1 MKRSSPWIVAL
12 AASTLI
18 AALRIFSGSSS
29 TSPAPPAPTTE
40 QVHVLNGLSTPVEVA
55 FAGHPPL
62 VVQPGGRARLA
73 LASGPTRVE
82 VRRGEK
88 VIAREEVAIPSRQ
101 GFIAYNV
108 LGAAPLYRLR
118 VRYSA
123 QQSKAVKPEV
133 EPLAG
138 SALVSGAAD
147 AVFEDLPKTVS
158 SNRNGPDPI
167 RTQLAV
173 AGDGRWKSAA
183 QMLLAHERYADAARM
198 LRQVLS
204 VEDDALAAAAFA
216 IDRSEG
222 PAKALAFLH
231 EKIQERPDWY
241 DAHRLVQW
249 HLRANEGVEKARAF
263 YRARVEAHPDSA
275 FERLLLARVDESR
288 SAEAA
293 LRALLKSSPGDA
305 RAARCLAVV
314 LARAQRWGE
323 VADLLAKAREDAEGA
338 EAYADLQIEALAGAG
353 RAKEAF
359 ELAMSRL
366 RRAPNTAELIEAAQ
380 VAQLIDGGAK
390 AAALIDEFEPK
401 VSEPQLARLLAG
413 VMTHGEDSRAAK
425 VARAMAIGPSE
436 TWDALGT
443 TKEKDLVELGEAAL
457 LLLAT
462 EFHRMGDAARA
473 DALYRVRS
481 QSLPAAAAYAFVE
494 RGEEGADFAMTGPRT
509 RAALYLAR
517 ALAVEADGRDGAAL
531 RALAKRA
538 DVLRGPLARAAE
550 RWPQGARPASAV
562 KDEPVV
568 VVRVRR

>member
-1 MKRSSPWIVAL
+1 MKKSSSWNVAL
-12 AASTLI
+12 AATVI
-18 AALRIFSGSSS
+18 GALRIFSASSS
-29 TSPAPPAPTTE
+29 TSPARPAPTTE
-40 QVHVLNGLSTPVEVA
+40 QVQVLNGLSAPVEVA
-55 FAGHPPL
+55 FSGHPPL
-62 VVQPGGRARLA
+62 IVQPGGRAHLA
-73 LASGPTRVE
+73 LASGPTWVE

-88 VIAREEVAIPSRQ
+88 VIAREVVAIPSGQ

-118 VRYSA
+118 VRSSA
-123 QQSKAVKPEV
+123 QQAKAARPDV

-138 SALVSGAAD
+138 NTLVFGSED
-147 AVFEDLPKTVS
+147 AIFEDLPEALS
-158 SNRNGPDPI
+158 SNRNGPDPT
-167 RTQLAV
+167 RPRVAV
-173 AGDGRWKSAA
+173 AGGARWRSAA

-204 VEDDALAAAAFA
+204 VEDDALGAAAFA
-216 IDRSEG
+216 IDRSAG
-222 PAKALAFLH
+222 PAQALAFLQG
-231 EKIQERPDWY
+231 KIQERPDWY
-241 DAHRLVQW
+241 DAHRLFQW
-249 HLRANEGVEKARAF
+249 HTRVNEGVEKARAF

-275 FERLLLARVDESR
+275 FERLLLAGVDESR
-288 SAEAA
+288 AAEAA
-293 LRALLKSSPGDA
+293 LRALLKTSPGDA

-314 LARAQRWGE
+314 LARAQRWKE
-323 VADLLAKAREDAEGA
+323 AADLLAKAPEDGEEA

-353 RAKEAF
+353 RAQVAF

-380 VAQLIDGGAK
+380 VARLIEGGGK

-401 VSEPQLARLLAG
+401 VSEPQLARLFTGEL
-413 VMTHGEDSRAAK
+413 THGEDSRAAK
-425 VARAMAIGPSE
+425 FARALVSGPSE
-436 TWDALGT
+436 AWDALGRAEQ
-443 TKEKDLVELGEAAL
+443 KELAELGDAAL

-481 QSLPAAAAYAFVE
+481 QPLPAAAAYAYVE
-494 RGEEGADFAMTGPRT
+494 RGEEGADFAMTEPRT

-538 DVLRGPLARAAE
+538 DVLRGPIARAAE
-550 RWPQGARPASAV
+550 RWSKGVRPASAV